1 MISYTL
7 MLNLSR
13 IQRPSRYIDSELNVI
28 RKEAP
33 LKVALA
39 FPDVYD
45 VGMSHLG
52 LKVLYHIINSLP
64 FASAER
70 IFHPWLD
77 MEEAM
82 RTYGEKLR
90 SLETGSALGAFD
102 VVGFSLQYELAYPSM
117 LNMLDLGG
125 VPVRSADRGPEH
137 PLVIAGGPCTSN
149 PMPVAPFIDAALVGD
164 GEEALPEMLEVIH
177 GFGGTRDRGGILKAL
192 SKIEGVYAPSIHT
205 EPGSVKRRIIS
216 SLEDAPYP
224 TSPVVP
230 YMQVVHDRI
239 AIEVSRGCTMGCR
252 FCQAGLMYRPLR
264 ERSPEKVMELAEL
277 TIQNTGYEEVAFTS
291 LSAGDYSCLYELIR
305 NFNSRFSGRNI
316 SVSLPSLRVAAVNRD
331 ILREIRSVRKTGFT
345 IAPEAATERLR
356 AAINKDFSEEEFERS
371 VEMLFSEGWLSLKL
385 YYMIG
390 LPTESGEDIEAIPAM
405 VQKAQRIAKML
416 ASRGVNMN
424 VSVSPFVPKA
434 HTPFQREGFMGVD
447 YINEKLFW
455 LKRNIKR
462 ATFKSHDER
471 TSLLE
476 AALARSGPAGADLVE
491 AAWRQGAR
499 LDAWSEAFDMDN
511 WQRAMDATG
520 IDAAEMASTRY
531 DRDAL
536 LPWEVIDTGVSR
548 KYMER
553 EYERAISAKVTKDC
567 STGACADCGL
577 KCRPGEGKV
586 SPDRSPVTPLMQ
598 RQPSNVRK
606 PIRVRALFEKTGVL
620 RDISHR
626 ELITAITRALNRA
639 GVELAYSQG
648 FHPQPKVSLGPPLS
662 LGVEGAGEYFDM
674 EMLPL
679 RPLRSLMEDIN
690 AVLPGGLRVLRLVAI
705 DKKTASL
712 QAFIKRY
719 VYEVRG
725 AEASGASAF
734 IAKKQHI
741 IERKGKPLDIR
752 PMLESVEALEGG
764 GSVRITLRDTGDK
777 GVRLDEI
784 CEALFGVH
792 AVDLDIRRLAMYGQ
806 EHGQWKLPL
815 AEAMLAQ
822 V

>member
-33 LKVALA
+33 MRVALA

-45 VGMSHLG
+45 IGMSHLG
-52 LKVLYHIINSLP
+52 LKVLYHIINSLS

-70 IFHPWLD
+70 VFHPWLD

-82 RTYGEKLR
+82 RSSNEPLR
-90 SLETGSALGAFD
+90 SLESGNPLSGFD
-102 VVGFSLQYELAYPSM
+102 VVGFSLQYELAYTSM

-125 VPVRSADRGPEH
+125 IPLKSEERGAEH
-137 PLVIAGGPCTSN
+137 PLVLAGGPCTVN
-149 PMPVAPFIDAALVGD
+149 PMPFAPFVDAALVGD
-164 GEEALPEMLEVIH
+164 GEEALPEMLEVIN
-177 GFGGTRDRGGILKAL
+177 GFRGARERGTLLNAL
-192 SKIEGVYAPSIHT
+192 SDIEGVYVPSVHKS
-205 EPGSVKRRIIS
+205 PGSVRRRVIS

-264 ERSPEKVMELAEL
+264 ERSPERIMELAERTL
-277 TIQNTGYEEVAFTS
+277 ENTGYEEVAFTS

-305 NFNSRFSGRNI
+305 NFNSRFSGRRV

-331 ILREIRSVRKTGFT
+331 ILREISSVRKTGFT

-356 AAINKDFSEEEFERS
+356 AVINKDFSHEDFERS
-371 VEMLFSEGWLSLKL
+371 VETLFSEGWLSLKL

-390 LPTESGEDIEAIPAM
+390 LPTEMDEDVEAIPAM
-405 VQKAQRIAKML
+405 VQKAYRMARKL
-416 ASRGVNMN
+416 SNRGVNIN

-434 HTPFQREGFMGVD
+434 HTPFQREGFKGTA

-471 TSLLE
+471 SSLLE
-476 AALARSGPAGADLVE
+476 AALARSGPEGAELVE

-499 LDAWSEAFDMDN
+499 LDAWSEAFDMER
-511 WQRAMDATG
+511 WQRAMDSTG
-520 IDAAEMASTRY
+520 IDIE
-531 DRDAL
+531 AL
-536 LPWEVIDTGVSR
+536 AGRTFEKDSDLPWEVIDTGISR
-548 KYMER
+548 RYLER
-553 EYERAISAKVTKDC
+553 EYDRAREARVTKDC
-567 STGACADCGL
+567 SMGACADCGL
-577 KCRPGEGKV
+577 GCKPGEGKV
-586 SPDRSPVTPLMQ
+586 PGRRASVIPLMH
-598 RQPSNVRK
+598 RPPVAVRK
-606 PIRVRALFEKTGVL
+606 HIRLRALFEKTGTI
-620 RDISHR
+620 RYISHR
-626 ELITAITRALNRA
+626 ELITAITRALSRA

-648 FHPQPKVSLGPPLS
+648 FHPQPKLVLGPPLS
-662 LGVEGAGEYFDM
+662 VGVEGVGEYFDM
-674 EMLPL
+674 EIL
-679 RPLRSLMEDIN
+679 PLRSLTELAADIN
-690 AVLPGGLRVLRLVAI
+690 AVLPGGLRVLRLEAI
-705 DKKTASL
+705 DNKAPSL

-719 VYEVRG
+719 VYEIRG
-725 AEASGASAF
+725 GEAAGATDFLSA
-734 IAKKQHI
+734 KEHI

-752 PMLESVEALEGG
+752 PMLESVEILKDGG
-764 GSVRITLRDTGDK
+764 VVRITLRDASDK
-777 GVRLDEI
+777 GARLDEI
-784 CEALFGVH
+784 CVALFNLPASQLEV
-792 AVDLDIRRLAMYGQ
+792 RRTAMYGI
-806 EHGQWKLPL
+806 ERGQWRLPMK
-815 AEAMLAQ
+815 EETKQ
-822 V
+822 